1 MVGADTK
8 RDALL
13 SNAAA
18 RAAVVDFVVS
28 SIMNLMRPFSA
39 GVSRASYV
47 LRHGL

>member
-1 MVGADTK
+1 VPIPNATPSCPTL
-8 RDALL
+8 RPEPL
-13 SNAAA
+13 SWTSSF
-18 RAAVVDFVVS
+18 RS